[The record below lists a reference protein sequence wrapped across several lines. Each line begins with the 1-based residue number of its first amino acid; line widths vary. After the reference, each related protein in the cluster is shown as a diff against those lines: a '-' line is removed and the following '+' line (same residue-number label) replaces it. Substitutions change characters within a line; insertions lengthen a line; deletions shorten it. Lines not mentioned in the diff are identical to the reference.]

1 MRLSKFLAARRRAR
15 GQPHDTH
22 AVDRVHS
29 LGKRDF
35 FGLKPMG
42 KDVLWSAPVNPASE
56 EVGSV
61 DPIGSVAVAAGP
73 DQREAVAIPFASEA

>member
-1 MRLSKFLAARRRAR
+1 MLLSRLVIMRLSNFLAARRRAR

-22 AVDRVHS
+22 AVDRVHY

-35 FGLKPMG
+35 FGLKPVG

-61 DPIGSVAVAAGP
+61 DPLGISRRYGGTRSA
-73 DQREAVAIPFASEA
+73 